1 MLTPEDRF
9 YCWQSYRERILKLFN
24 DIDDDLIYSF
34 APYGKP
40 QDKDTPF
47 VKKFRDAIDSL
58 YDFVNAHYQELDEE
72 FSVYDAER
80 SNSQV
85 CFEAWCWGL
94 CPNVLKENHLLWT
107 LDYQHIAKF
116 KQSEKISQEDTRQA
130 IELWRKENELYI
142 AGF

>member
-9 YCWQSYRERILKLFN
+9 YCWQSYRERIRELFN
-24 DIDDDLIYSF
+24 DVDDVLIYRF

-47 VKKFRDAIDSL
+47 IKKLRDALDGL
-58 YDFVNAHYQELDEE
+58 YDFVDEHYKVLDAE
-72 FSVYDAER
+72 FSVYDTQR

-85 CFEAWCWGL
+85 CFEAWCCGL
-94 CPNVLKENHLLWT
+94 CPNVLRENHLLWT

-116 KQSEKISQEDTRQA
+116 KQLEAISQEDTKQA
-130 IELWRKENELYI
+130 IELWKKENEQHV